1 MRIRLP
7 SFRSQILI
15 LVLFL
20 LFNSV
25 FFLRNYFLDSIE
37 TYTKAVESLNS
48 EQDFNHLYQTYG
60 HLLPDHDQEAFKKDI
75 ESMAATQRQNSLAR
89 SLFKNEVALYSKF
102 IFVFLSVVVLIL
114 FFISFN
120 LITRPLNRLQS
131 ATYELSKGNWSIQVP
146 ESRFSPLNDL
156 IVSFN
161 AMIRELESNR
171 NQLIQAE
178 KESAWRDL
186 ARIMA
191 HEIKNPLTPM
201 RLSLERLEQKYAL
214 KAPEFE
220 SVFSSALAVMQEEI
234 NNLQRFAREF
244 SQFAKLPKTKPVEY
258 DLNHQLTEIVQ
269 PYREQAEIHLN
280 FASKNLRFHG
290 DKTQMKQVFTN
301 LIQNAIQS
309 SSKNC
314 NLQITARSEEKEVQ
328 VILEDN
334 GPGIPAEDLGK
345 IFDPYFTKRTKGTG
359 LGLSIV
365 KRIVEGHGGVIQ
377 VNSTPGKGTRFTLY
391 FSNQN
396 PERVPEE

>member
-37 TYTKAVESLNS
+37 TYSRAVESLNS

-60 HLLPDHDQEAFKKDI
+60 HLLPDQEQEAFKKDI
-75 ESMAATQRQNSLAR
+75 ESMAATQRQNNLAR
-89 SLFKNEVALYSKF
+89 SIFKKEVALYSKF

-120 LITRPLNRLQS
+120 LITRPLNRLQA
-131 ATYELSKGNWSIQVP
+131 ATNELSKGNWSIQVP

-161 AMIRELESNR
+161 TMIRELESNR
-171 NQLIQAE
+171 NKLIQAE

-220 SVFSSALAVMQEEI
+220 AVFSSALAVMQEEI
-234 NNLQRFAREF
+234 SNLQRFASEF
-244 SQFAKLPKTKPVEY
+244 SQFAKLPKAEPVDY
-258 DLNHQLTEIVQ
+258 DLNQQLTEIVQ
-269 PYREQAEIHLN
+269 PYQEQAEIHLN
-280 FASKNLRFHG
+280 FALEHLRFHG

-309 SSKNC
+309 SPENC
-314 NLQITARSEEKEVQ
+314 VLQISTRSKEKEIKI
-328 VILEDN
+328 ILEDN
-334 GPGIPAEDLGK
+334 GPGIRAEDLGK

-377 VNSTPGKGTRFTLY
+377 VDSTPGKGTRFTLY

-396 PERVPEE
+396 PESVPQ

>member
-37 TYTKAVESLNS
+37 TYSRAVESLNS

-60 HLLPDHDQEAFKKDI
+60 HLLSDQEQEAFKKDI

-89 SLFKNEVALYSKF
+89 NIFKKEVALYSKF

-120 LITRPLNRLQS
+120 LITRPLNRLQA
-131 ATYELSKGNWSIQVP
+131 ATNELSKGNWSIQVP

-161 AMIRELESNR
+161 TMIRELESNR
-171 NQLIQAE
+171 NKLIQAE

-220 SVFSSALAVMQEEI
+220 AVFSSALAVMQEEI
-234 NNLQRFAREF
+234 SNLQRFASEF
-244 SQFAKLPKTKPVEY
+244 SQFAKLPKAESVDY
-258 DLNHQLTEIVQ
+258 NLNQQLTEIVQ

-280 FASKNLRFHG
+280 FASEHLRFHG

-309 SSKNC
+309 SPENC
-314 NLQITARSEEKEVQ
+314 VLQISTRSKEKEIQ

-377 VNSTPGKGTRFTLY
+377 VDSTPGKGTRFTLY
-391 FSNQN
+391 FSNQT
-396 PERVPEE
+396 PESVPQ

>member
-25 FFLRNYFLDSIE
+25 LFLRNYFLDSIE
-37 TYTKAVESLNS
+37 TYSRAVESLNS

-60 HLLPDHDQEAFKKDI
+60 HLLSDQEQEAFKKDI

-89 SLFKNEVALYSKF
+89 NIFKKEVALYSKF

-120 LITRPLNRLQS
+120 LITRPLNRLQA
-131 ATYELSKGNWSIQVP
+131 ATNELSKGNWSIQVP

-161 AMIRELESNR
+161 TMIRELESNR
-171 NQLIQAE
+171 NKLIQAE

-220 SVFSSALAVMQEEI
+220 AVFSSALAVMQEEI
-234 NNLQRFAREF
+234 SNLQRFASEF
-244 SQFAKLPKTKPVEY
+244 SQFAKLPKAESVDY
-258 DLNHQLTEIVQ
+258 NLNQQLTEIVQ

-280 FASKNLRFHG
+280 FASEHLRFHG

-309 SSKNC
+309 SPENC
-314 NLQITARSEEKEVQ
+314 VLQISTRSKEKEIQ

-377 VNSTPGKGTRFTLY
+377 VDSTPGKGTRFTLY
-391 FSNQN
+391 FSNQT
-396 PERVPEE
+396 PESVPQ